1 MAVEQEWRMVQHHL
15 GCLEGAICH
24 AGPVLGFIT
33 ELVSL
38 SYSGMRTVRCI
49 WHLQRPLML
58 GLHAPCEPVNTF
70 LFSSTRRLR
79 GSVLS
84 LR

>member
-15 GCLEGAICH
+15 GCLGAVCY
-24 AGPVLGFIT
+24 AGSVLGFIT

-38 SYSGMRTVRCI
+38 SCNGMRTV
-49 WHLQRPLML
+49 RPLML
-58 GLHAPCEPVNTF
+58 GLHAPCEPANTF
-70 LFSSTRRLR
+70 LFSSARRLG